1 MFIIDQKN
9 RKIKLTRGDTATML
23 VQIFDI
29 EGKEYEIKDSD
40 VITFTLRKNSA
51 SEVSLTKV
59 AIPSHHILFE
69 PNDTSELIPGL
80 YKYDL
85 QLTTAEGGV
94 YTIIQDN
101 YFELLPEITR

>member
-59 AIPSHHILFE
+59 AIPSHHIIFE
-69 PNDTSELIPGL
+69 SNDTSQLTPGL

-85 QLTTAEGGV
+85 QLTTVEGGV

>member
-69 PNDTSELIPGL
+69 PNDTSELNMI
-80 YKYDL
+80 YNL
-85 QLTTAEGGV
+85 QLLRVEFIQSFK
-94 YTIIQDN
+94 IIILN
-101 YFELLPEITR
+101 YYRK